1 MRISVYSPPYLFQG
15 SRPQITG
22 VASATNWTYGKSYS
36 ITTNSSIVSAELIR
50 PAAVT
55 HQSDPNQRYVAL
67 GISGSGTNL
76 KLSLTNNANI
86 APPGWYM
93 LFVTNANG
101 VPSVAK
107 WVHVG

>member
-1 MRISVYSPPYLFQG
+1 MYDNNY
-15 SRPQITG
+15 
-22 VASATNWTYGKSYS
+22 N
-36 ITTNSSIVSAELIR
+36 ITTNSPIVSAELIR
-50 PAAVT
+50 PASVT
-55 HQSDPNQRYVAL
+55 HQSDPNQRFVAL
-67 GISGSGTNL
+67 PITKTKTS
-76 KLSLTNNANI
+76 LSLNLTSNPNM